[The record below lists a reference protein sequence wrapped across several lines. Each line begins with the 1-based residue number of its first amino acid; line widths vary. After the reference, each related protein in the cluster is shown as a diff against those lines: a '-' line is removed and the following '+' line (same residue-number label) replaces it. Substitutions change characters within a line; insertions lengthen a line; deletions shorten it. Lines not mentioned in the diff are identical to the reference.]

1 MPNDKLPSIFY
12 FAYGSNMN
20 RGRIHTRLPNA
31 VDLGSALL
39 RGWRVVERKT
49 ADIEPCRAAEAPGV
63 LYAVTV
69 PDIARMDV
77 FEGFPTVY
85 TRKIVRVCHQ
95 GRLRSAVTY
104 RMTRQTAAERA
115 GQPYAEAYRLLCWMG
130 AEEHDLPNCFTKK
143 GINAMQKNADTALV
157 AVYGTLLKGEGNE
170 RVPRRVLS
178 RQQGTV
184 SGSLFDT
191 GYGFPTFLPSPK
203 TARVEVE
210 VIEVPTEVLLRDL
223 DRLEGYPHL
232 YNRVPITVDLEDG
245 TQVTAWIYTMPILPR
260 SATPIPSGS
269 WRRR

>member
-1 MPNDKLPSIFY
+1 MPNDKQPRIFY

-20 RGRIHTRLPNA
+20 RRQIHTRLPNA
-31 VDLGSALL
+31 VDLGAALL

-49 ADIEPCRAAEAPGV
+49 ADIEPCRGAEAPGV

-69 PDIARMDV
+69 PDIARMDA

-85 TRKIVRVCHQ
+85 TRKIVRVFHQ
-95 GRLRSAVTY
+95 GGLYSAVTY
-104 RMTRQTAAERA
+104 RMTSQTAAERA
-115 GQPYAEAYRLLCWMG
+115 GQPYAEDYRLRCWIG
-130 AEEHDLPNCFTKK
+130 AEEHGLPNHFKKK
-143 GINAMQKNADTALV
+143 GINAMQNEPKTALV

-170 RVPRRVLS
+170 HVPGRVLS
-178 RQQGTV
+178 RRRGTV

-191 GYGFPTFLPSPK
+191 GYGFPTFLPSPRK
-203 TARVEVE
+203 ARVEVE
-210 VIEVPTEVLLRDL
+210 VIEVPPVVLLRDL
-223 DRLEGYPHL
+223 DRLEGYPNL

-260 SATPIPSGS
+260 SAILIPSGS